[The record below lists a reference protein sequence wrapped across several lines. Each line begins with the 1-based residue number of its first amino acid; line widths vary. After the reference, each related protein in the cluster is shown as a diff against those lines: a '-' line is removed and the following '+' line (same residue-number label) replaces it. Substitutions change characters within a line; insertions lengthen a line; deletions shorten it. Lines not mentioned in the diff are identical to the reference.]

1 MMDEAR
7 NEFNEE
13 MIEMMIIQVTQFDLT
28 VKALYYTEVFN

>member
-1 MMDEAR
+1 M
-7 NEFNEE
+7 NEE